1 MGTKM
6 IPLSQLES
14 DPRGT
19 LNECCNSGEALVVEL
34 PDKRMV
40 TIQPLEPDE
49 DDSLV
54 SEFLESNA
62 AFRALVERSKSS
74 PRKSFPCRTEGED
87 ASS

>member
-6 IPLSQLES
+6 IPLSQLEA

-19 LNECCNSGEALVVEL
+19 LNECCDSGEALVVEL

-54 SEFLESNA
+54 SELLESNA
-62 AFRALVERSKSS
+62 AFRALVEKSKSS
-74 PRKSFPCRTEGED
+74 PRKPFPCRTEGED